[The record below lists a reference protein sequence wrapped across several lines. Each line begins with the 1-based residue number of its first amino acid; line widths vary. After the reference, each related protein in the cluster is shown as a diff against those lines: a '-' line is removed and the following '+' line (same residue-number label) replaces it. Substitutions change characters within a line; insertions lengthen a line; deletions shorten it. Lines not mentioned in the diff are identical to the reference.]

1 MGAAQPIFI
10 GGHHRSGTSLMRV
23 MLNRHPRIACGPEG
37 KLLKRTSFREL
48 HGDLESRWLP
58 RMATKYGIGAAEL
71 DHAMAAFI
79 DNFFT
84 RYQLRQGKQ
93 RWAEKTP
100 GNIFHIDYLFRLFPR
115 AQFLHMLRDPRDV
128 YCSVV
133 EKMRA
138 DPEFESLTAEQTADR
153 WVAAIDCGR
162 LWRGHSDRYL
172 EVRYED
178 LVREPASRMA
188 TVLQFLGEPWDAGVL
203 DPTNDAQRASASS
216 NTHRPIFATS
226 IGRWRRELASTDL
239 QQIEAIA
246 GADMAEL
253 GYTPAAASSLE
264 PAHAVL

>member
-1 MGAAQPIFI
+1 
-10 GGHHRSGTSLMRV
+10 

-115 AQFLHMLRDPRDV
+115 AQFLHMLRDADTDGPLG
-128 YCSVV
+128 SI
-133 EKMRA
+133 KLRA
-138 DPEFESLTAEQTADR
+138 RFEQIERRPDDR
-153 WVAAIDCGR
+153 RAGGRPGR
-162 LWRGHSDRYL
+162 LIIAAPHPGSETFAANGPSFSVAICYEIGECDPAGGMKYL
-172 EVRYED
+172 LTERHLLE
-178 LVREPASRMA
+178 
-188 TVLQFLGEPWDAGVL
+188 
-203 DPTNDAQRASASS
+203 
-216 NTHRPIFATS
+216 H
-226 IGRWRRELASTDL
+226 IGR
-239 QQIEAIA
+239 
-246 GADMAEL
+246 
-253 GYTPAAASSLE
+253 P
-264 PAHAVL
+264 